1 MDEKSYT
8 KSAITKFM
16 NENLFFGDAKLK
28 KYYERDQAGDVAK
41 FRARMHSTHSTKTFE
56 KLVYL
61 FVTDNIRD
69 IILDTIGELTTATK
83 SMGDLIV
90 SGGEA
95 FNMYMPFN

>member
-1 MDEKSYT
+1 
-8 KSAITKFM
+8 M

-56 KLVYL
+56 KLVYV

-69 IILDTIGELTTATK
+69 IILDTIGELTTDYQISHGFCRCGKFTNC
-83 SMGDLIV
+83 V
-90 SGGEA
+90 
-95 FNMYMPFN
+95 